1 MKTLIRHNPDL
12 VVFNTVEIQGG
23 CVFFLSLDLAE

>member
-12 VVFNTVEIQGG
+12 VVFKTVEIQGDAS
-23 CVFFLSLDLAE
+23 FFCPWI